1 MAKRTIMWAF
11 PATAFVVALGA
22 MLMSGPSWASLMK
35 RTLMSASST
44 GTVG

>member
-1 MAKRTIMWAF
+1 MAKRAMKWAF
-11 PATAFVVALGA
+11 PAAAFVVALGA
-22 MLMSGPSWASLMK
+22 MLGSGPSWASLMK